1 MKKHFYTHLVETDS
15 ILIKLHEI
23 GLSEEQKIQ
32 LISIVESSL
41 HHTVLDAILSELEEK
56 DKELFLNKIESNN
69 HDETWEFLNNKVDK
83 IEDKIKK
90 AADELTK
97 ELHND
102 IEEVK
107 QSGSN

>member
-1 MKKHFYTHLVETDS
+1 MKKTFYTHLVETES

-32 LISIVESSL
+32 LIAIVESSL
-41 HHTVLDAILSELEEK
+41 HHTILDAILSEMNDS
-56 DKELFLNKIESNN
+56 DKELFLQHIEQDN
-69 HDETWEFLNNKVDK
+69 HDATWEFLNKRVDS

-90 AADELTK
+90 AAADLTK

-107 QSGSN
+107 NSAN